1 MAGRGLKIGSRA
13 PSQQPQ
19 FPPGTIQ
26 RELEDK
32 LQQNER
38 TGNRDLPWSKR
49 LISEDEFE
57 RTRTPGRNVVE
68 RGDEFKPRET
78 LTTGDLGKIQNTVA
92 IPLVGDTSA
101 VGTLK
106 ALAGEQ
112 PASLLRLDG
121 GFDYPLG
128 ANHGAWAN
136 AMAQAEGIRTGALNI
151 MNKTGKPVT
160 GVFMAMNPKSVDR
173 TTMMRGLV
181 DDMMARSTI
190 SDDELRKFEENLR
203 KAKNPKGETEWASF
217 PGFKD
222 KAALDEWM
230 KRPGNR
236 DGMYKHMDMV
246 SYYDAGF
253 PNIAEARYALSD
265 PLLRPLAMPN
275 EMYGG
280 QLLIGIDPKKPLR
293 ETSETKLPH
302 PDYSHEIAK
311 GVPPTRRDP
320 YYGGFEVPIPR
331 SLLFEPWYQKRRAL
345 GKPAGTDHRSFGMS
359 SAISEKIPQRVLD
372 QQAIDQ
378 LGDYIDATKKVGDV
392 NDVLK
397 RFKRGGNVKRNA
409 YADPPSNKI
418 DDWKWRPLED
428 VREDLAQPGALPQNA
443 RGEFEL
449 PQHVVPF
456 GDFMIDQAK
465 RADTEG
471 LSPRDVAKAYGIT
484 VSSMQRQAINRKKLE
499 DLGLPL
505 SSPDRK
511 IRPEGAFADWLVT
524 PMGQRYLD
532 AAVRGLQDRYAIED
546 AVRVMKPFGN
556 YNKLGEQLAYGA
568 RYMPDAAG
576 EISDL
581 VARSSYGMSD
591 PQEWRDF
598 MKRVKNIDAAKS
610 GFMSS
615 MLGRGD
621 NATLDARQLKL
632 HTPDDTSSKYFS
644 RGESLPVTGGDEA
657 VHRLNERQRVL
668 GVSMPSRFDPMYQH
682 LTHHGVW
689 DATSGTKTT
698 HEDLMN
704 AMRYEDGGKVEK
716 DSERFKREADER
728 IAADRA
734 QYDRDIARRR
744 EQGGSAARRFLDQA
758 AAGMRAQWSVL
769 DDPSLASLITDEAK
783 PVVWNPLSGKLP
795 GIVYDVASTPTLV
808 GMIPGGEALVP
819 QFANDANEHME
830 KLRAAINSEMGIK
843 PPSGPIEHAG
853 AALGTMIGQVPLLPL
868 SAPKRVADGARMI
881 GPLANAARNVGG
893 SAVEFFGPVV
903 TPNIGRNVAI
913 GTGFGTAL
921 GTGMEAMTGHADGGM
936 VDGYAD
942 GGPVNPRTGALLRF
956 AARIAGKTDA
966 GKAPPTTREAAS
978 PAAPVISLDE
988 ARETKKVS
996 DFHKSLMG
1004 GVNEMSRAIHD
1015 AGLKFHEEGL
1025 LPYPVGARFTS
1036 EKTRASGDLPY
1047 EVTGYYVDPKNLDR
1061 YGYMYKRGDDESGM
1075 LLLNDPRRESMSPEM
1090 QKTIADSINSWQLLD
1105 GPKKIDGYADGGP
1118 VNPRMGALVMMGRG
1132 RPRRVGE
1139 GTGYKS
1145 VPGKPATV
1153 EIPTI
1158 GRVETLP
1165 IPELEDAA
1173 ARYMQSVGRPGEHVI
1188 REYPEFDEE
1197 LARRLSRAYD
1207 EMKHDPSDPRVQR
1220 SYQALADETMA
1231 QLDKIKDSGLDI
1243 RFLKPG
1249 MEDPYARSPALG
1261 YADIVENNRLYTY
1274 PTDFGFGTTDANA
1287 ELLSTFKHPLLT
1299 PIGRLG
1305 DKDNA
1310 VVNDAFRVV
1319 HDAFGHF
1326 GPGNPFF
1333 RHKGE
1338 ERAWLNHAPMY
1349 SPDARPAAAV
1359 ELRGQNSYLNFGPNA
1374 EHNAKASGAD
1384 TIYADQ
1390 KLGLMP
1396 EWASTEKSKKKAEPK
1411 DEVKKADGG
1420 PVELANYSNMS
1431 FGRAFRLAR
1440 QRALSGGEQTFWWR
1454 GKKYGTQLKD
1464 EPARRPAA
1472 PATAPARQEPAAP
1485 MPVPEGGEVA
1495 SAAAQSIPQPLPMPQ
1510 GFDVVIPPSAG
1521 YYGDLDPM
1529 ANQGGVQLGYPRERS
1544 PFDIEMERYTGM
1556 PYAVMSDTPT
1566 FKRGGRARG
1575 ALRQMKSR
1583 AAR

>member
-49 LISEDEFE
+49 LISEEEFE

-68 RGDEFKPRET
+68 RGAEFKPRKT

-236 DGMYKHMDMV
+236 DGLYKHMDMV

-644 RGESLPVTGGDEA
+644 RGERLPVTGGDEA

-853 AALGTMIGQVPLLPL
+853 AALGTMIGQVPMLPL
-868 SAPKRVADGARMI
+868 GVAKRVSDGVRFAGPRIGALKQAANDALGQGRAADAVRAAASGA
-881 GPLANAARNVGG
+881 GAVGNAA
-893 SAVEFFGPVV
+893 AEFFLPVIR
-903 TPNIGRNVAI
+903 PEFGRNVLM

-942 GGPVNPRTGALLRF
+942 GGPVNPRT
-956 AARIAGKTDA
+956 
-966 GKAPPTTREAAS
+966 
-978 PAAPVISLDE
+978 
-988 ARETKKVS
+988 
-996 DFHKSLMG
+996 
-1004 GVNEMSRAIHD
+1004 
-1015 AGLKFHEEGL
+1015 
-1025 LPYPVGARFTS
+1025 
-1036 EKTRASGDLPY
+1036 
-1047 EVTGYYVDPKNLDR
+1047 
-1061 YGYMYKRGDDESGM
+1061 
-1075 LLLNDPRRESMSPEM
+1075 
-1090 QKTIADSINSWQLLD
+1090 
-1105 GPKKIDGYADGGP
+1105 
-1118 VNPRMGALVMMGRG
+1118 GALVMMGRG

-1485 MPVPEGGEVA
+1485 MPVPESGEVA

>member
-1 MAGRGLKIGSRA
+1 MAGRGTKIGSRA

-49 LISEDEFE
+49 LISEEEFE

-68 RGDEFKPRET
+68 RGAEFKPRKT

-280 QLLIGIDPKKPLR
+280 QLLIGINPKKSLR

-311 GVPPTRRDP
+311 GVPPTRKDP

-331 SLLFEPWYQKRRAL
+331 SLLFEPWYQERRAQ

-418 DDWKWRPLED
+418 EDWKWRPLED

-581 VARSSYGMSD
+581 VARASYGMSD

-758 AAGMRAQWSVL
+758 AAGMRAQYSAF
-769 DDPSLASLITDEAK
+769 DDDGN
-783 PVVWNPLSGKLP
+783 PVVWWNAGKTP
-795 GIVYDVASTPTLV
+795 GILYDVASTPTLV
-808 GMIPGGEALVP
+808 GMIPGGEAFVP

-913 GTGFGTAL
+913 GTGFGTAF

-942 GGPVNPRTGALLRF
+942 GGPVNPRT
-956 AARIAGKTDA
+956 
-966 GKAPPTTREAAS
+966 
-978 PAAPVISLDE
+978 
-988 ARETKKVS
+988 
-996 DFHKSLMG
+996 
-1004 GVNEMSRAIHD
+1004 
-1015 AGLKFHEEGL
+1015 
-1025 LPYPVGARFTS
+1025 
-1036 EKTRASGDLPY
+1036 
-1047 EVTGYYVDPKNLDR
+1047 
-1061 YGYMYKRGDDESGM
+1061 
-1075 LLLNDPRRESMSPEM
+1075 
-1090 QKTIADSINSWQLLD
+1090 
-1105 GPKKIDGYADGGP
+1105 
-1118 VNPRMGALVMMGRG
+1118 GALVMMGRG

-1349 SPDARPAAAV
+1349 SPEARPAAAV

-1420 PVELANYSNMS
+1420 PVEGTSYSNMS

-1454 GKKYGTQLKD
+1454 GKKYGTQLKN

-1472 PATAPARQEPAAP
+1472 PAPAPARQEPVAP
-1485 MPVPEGGEVA
+1485 MPVPENGEVA

-1529 ANQGGVQLGYPRERS
+1529 ANQGGAQLGYPRERS

>member
-38 TGNRDLPWSKR
+38 SGNRDLPWSKR
-49 LISEDEFE
+49 VISEDEFE

-68 RGDEFKPRET
+68 RGDEFKPRKT
-78 LTTGDLGKIQNTVA
+78 LTTGALGKIQNTVA

-173 TTMMRGLV
+173 TTMMRGVV

-236 DGMYKHMDMV
+236 DGLYKHMDMV

-311 GVPPTRRDP
+311 GLPPTRRDP

-331 SLLFEPWYQKRRAL
+331 SLLFEPWYQERRAL
-345 GKPAGTDHRSFGMS
+345 GKPTGTDHRSFGMS

-378 LGDYIDATKKVGDV
+378 LGDYIEATKKVGDV

-556 YNKLGEQLAYGA
+556 YNKLGDQLAYGA

-581 VARSSYGMSD
+581 VARASYGMSD

-644 RGESLPVTGGDEA
+644 RGERLPVTGGDEA
-657 VHRLNERQRVL
+657 VHRLNERQRAL

-689 DATSGTKTT
+689 DATSGTTTT

-704 AMRYEDGGKVEK
+704 AMRYDDGGKVEK

-769 DDPSLASLITDEAK
+769 DDPSLSSLITDEAK

-853 AALGTMIGQVPLLPL
+853 AALGTMIGQVPMLPL
-868 SAPKRVADGARMI
+868 GVAKRVSDGVRFAGPRIGALKQAANDALGQGRAADAVRAAASGA
-881 GPLANAARNVGG
+881 GAVGNAA
-893 SAVEFFGPVV
+893 AEFFLPVIR
-903 TPNIGRNVAI
+903 PEFGRNVLM

-936 VDGYAD
+936 VDGY
-942 GGPVNPRTGALLRF
+942 N
-956 AARIAGKTDA
+956 K
-966 GKAPPTTREAAS
+966 
-978 PAAPVISLDE
+978 
-988 ARETKKVS
+988 
-996 DFHKSLMG
+996 
-1004 GVNEMSRAIHD
+1004 
-1015 AGLKFHEEGL
+1015 
-1025 LPYPVGARFTS
+1025 
-1036 EKTRASGDLPY
+1036 
-1047 EVTGYYVDPKNLDR
+1047 
-1061 YGYMYKRGDDESGM
+1061 
-1075 LLLNDPRRESMSPEM
+1075 
-1090 QKTIADSINSWQLLD
+1090 
-1105 GPKKIDGYADGGP
+1105 GGP

-1207 EMKHDPSDPRVQR
+1207 EMKHDPGDPRVQR

-1420 PVELANYSNMS
+1420 PVEGTHYSNMS

-1485 MPVPEGGEVA
+1485 MPVPESGEVA

>member
-49 LISEDEFE
+49 LISEEEFE

-68 RGDEFKPRET
+68 RGAEFKPRKT

-236 DGMYKHMDMV
+236 DGLYKHMDMV

-418 DDWKWRPLED
+418 EDWKWRPLED

-644 RGESLPVTGGDEA
+644 RGERLPVTGGDEA

-853 AALGTMIGQVPLLPL
+853 AALGTMIGQVPMLPL
-868 SAPKRVADGARMI
+868 GVAKRVSDGVRFAGPRIGALKQAANDALGQGRAADAVRAAASGA
-881 GPLANAARNVGG
+881 GAVGNAA
-893 SAVEFFGPVV
+893 AEFFLPVIR
-903 TPNIGRNVAI
+903 PEFGRNVLM

-942 GGPVNPRTGALLRF
+942 GGPVNPRT
-956 AARIAGKTDA
+956 
-966 GKAPPTTREAAS
+966 
-978 PAAPVISLDE
+978 
-988 ARETKKVS
+988 
-996 DFHKSLMG
+996 
-1004 GVNEMSRAIHD
+1004 
-1015 AGLKFHEEGL
+1015 
-1025 LPYPVGARFTS
+1025 
-1036 EKTRASGDLPY
+1036 
-1047 EVTGYYVDPKNLDR
+1047 
-1061 YGYMYKRGDDESGM
+1061 
-1075 LLLNDPRRESMSPEM
+1075 
-1090 QKTIADSINSWQLLD
+1090 
-1105 GPKKIDGYADGGP
+1105 
-1118 VNPRMGALVMMGRG
+1118 GALVMMGRG

-1485 MPVPEGGEVA
+1485 MPVPESGEVA

>member
-1 MAGRGLKIGSRA
+1 M
-13 PSQQPQ
+13 
-19 FPPGTIQ
+19 
-26 RELEDK
+26 
-32 LQQNER
+32 
-38 TGNRDLPWSKR
+38 
-49 LISEDEFE
+49 
-57 RTRTPGRNVVE
+57 
-68 RGDEFKPRET
+68 
-78 LTTGDLGKIQNTVA
+78 
-92 IPLVGDTSA
+92 
-101 VGTLK
+101 
-106 ALAGEQ
+106 
-112 PASLLRLDG
+112 
-121 GFDYPLG
+121 
-128 ANHGAWAN
+128 
-136 AMAQAEGIRTGALNI
+136 
-151 MNKTGKPVT
+151 
-160 GVFMAMNPKSVDR
+160 
-173 TTMMRGLV
+173 
-181 DDMMARSTI
+181 
-190 SDDELRKFEENLR
+190 
-203 KAKNPKGETEWASF
+203 
-217 PGFKD
+217 
-222 KAALDEWM
+222 
-230 KRPGNR
+230 
-236 DGMYKHMDMV
+236 
-246 SYYDAGF
+246 
-253 PNIAEARYALSD
+253 
-265 PLLRPLAMPN
+265 
-275 EMYGG
+275 
-280 QLLIGIDPKKPLR
+280 
-293 ETSETKLPH
+293 
-302 PDYSHEIAK
+302 
-311 GVPPTRRDP
+311 
-320 YYGGFEVPIPR
+320 
-331 SLLFEPWYQKRRAL
+331 
-345 GKPAGTDHRSFGMS
+345 
-359 SAISEKIPQRVLD
+359 
-372 QQAIDQ
+372 
-378 LGDYIDATKKVGDV
+378 
-392 NDVLK
+392 
-397 RFKRGGNVKRNA
+397 
-409 YADPPSNKI
+409 
-418 DDWKWRPLED
+418 
-428 VREDLAQPGALPQNA
+428 
-443 RGEFEL
+443 
-449 PQHVVPF
+449 
-456 GDFMIDQAK
+456 
-465 RADTEG
+465 
-471 LSPRDVAKAYGIT
+471 
-484 VSSMQRQAINRKKLE
+484 
-499 DLGLPL
+499 
-505 SSPDRK
+505 
-511 IRPEGAFADWLVT
+511 
-524 PMGQRYLD
+524 
-532 AAVRGLQDRYAIED
+532 
-546 AVRVMKPFGN
+546 
-556 YNKLGEQLAYGA
+556 
-568 RYMPDAAG
+568 
-576 EISDL
+576 
-581 VARSSYGMSD
+581 
-591 PQEWRDF
+591 
-598 MKRVKNIDAAKS
+598 
-610 GFMSS
+610 
-615 MLGRGD
+615 
-621 NATLDARQLKL
+621 
-632 HTPDDTSSKYFS
+632 
-644 RGESLPVTGGDEA
+644 
-657 VHRLNERQRVL
+657 
-668 GVSMPSRFDPMYQH
+668 
-682 LTHHGVW
+682 
-689 DATSGTKTT
+689 
-698 HEDLMN
+698 
-704 AMRYEDGGKVEK
+704 
-716 DSERFKREADER
+716 
-728 IAADRA
+728 
-734 QYDRDIARRR
+734 
-744 EQGGSAARRFLDQA
+744 
-758 AAGMRAQWSVL
+758 
-769 DDPSLASLITDEAK
+769 
-783 PVVWNPLSGKLP
+783 
-795 GIVYDVASTPTLV
+795 
-808 GMIPGGEALVP
+808 
-819 QFANDANEHME
+819 
-830 KLRAAINSEMGIK
+830 
-843 PPSGPIEHAG
+843 
-853 AALGTMIGQVPLLPL
+853 
-868 SAPKRVADGARMI
+868 
-881 GPLANAARNVGG
+881 
-893 SAVEFFGPVV
+893 
-903 TPNIGRNVAI
+903 

-921 GTGMEAMTGHADGGM
+921 GTGMEAATGHADGGM
-936 VDGYAD
+936 V
-942 GGPVNPRTGALLRF
+942 
-956 AARIAGKTDA
+956 
-966 GKAPPTTREAAS
+966 
-978 PAAPVISLDE
+978 
-988 ARETKKVS
+988 
-996 DFHKSLMG
+996 
-1004 GVNEMSRAIHD
+1004 
-1015 AGLKFHEEGL
+1015 
-1025 LPYPVGARFTS
+1025 
-1036 EKTRASGDLPY
+1036 
-1047 EVTGYYVDPKNLDR
+1047 
-1061 YGYMYKRGDDESGM
+1061 
-1075 LLLNDPRRESMSPEM
+1075 
-1090 QKTIADSINSWQLLD
+1090 
-1105 GPKKIDGYADGGP
+1105 DGYADGGP

-1485 MPVPEGGEVA
+1485 MPVPESGEVA

>member
-68 RGDEFKPRET
+68 RGDEFKPRKT

-203 KAKNPKGETEWASF
+203 KAKNSKGEAEWASF

-236 DGMYKHMDMV
+236 DGLYKHMDMV

-331 SLLFEPWYQKRRAL
+331 SLLFEPWYQERRAL
-345 GKPAGTDHRSFGMS
+345 GKPTGSDHRSFGMV
-359 SAISEKIPQRVLD
+359 SAIREKIPQRVLD

-378 LGDYIDATKKVGDV
+378 LGDYIEATKKVGDV

-556 YNKLGEQLAYGA
+556 YNKLGDQLAYGA

-581 VARSSYGMSD
+581 VARASYGMSD

-644 RGESLPVTGGDEA
+644 RGERLPVTGGDEA
-657 VHRLNERQRVL
+657 VHRLNERQRAL

-689 DATSGTKTT
+689 DATSGTTTT

-704 AMRYEDGGKVEK
+704 AMRYDDGGKVEK

-769 DDPSLASLITDEAK
+769 DDPSLSSLITDEAK

-853 AALGTMIGQVPLLPL
+853 AALGTMIGQVPMLPL
-868 SAPKRVADGARMI
+868 GVAKRVSDGVRFAGPRIGALKQAANDALGQGRAADAVRAAASGA
-881 GPLANAARNVGG
+881 GAVGNAA
-893 SAVEFFGPVV
+893 AEFFLPVIR
-903 TPNIGRNVAI
+903 PEFGRNVLM

-921 GTGMEAMTGHADGGM
+921 GTGMEAMTGHADGGE
-936 VDGYAD
+936 VRLAD
-942 GGPVNPRTGALLRF
+942 GGQPSKL
-956 AARIAGKTDA
+956 
-966 GKAPPTTREAAS
+966 
-978 PAAPVISLDE
+978 
-988 ARETKKVS
+988 
-996 DFHKSLMG
+996 
-1004 GVNEMSRAIHD
+1004 
-1015 AGLKFHEEGL
+1015 
-1025 LPYPVGARFTS
+1025 
-1036 EKTRASGDLPY
+1036 
-1047 EVTGYYVDPKNLDR
+1047 
-1061 YGYMYKRGDDESGM
+1061 
-1075 LLLNDPRRESMSPEM
+1075 
-1090 QKTIADSINSWQLLD
+1090 
-1105 GPKKIDGYADGGP
+1105 
-1118 VNPRMGALVMMGRG
+1118 GALVMMGRG

-1207 EMKHDPSDPRVQR
+1207 EMKHDPGDPRVQR

-1420 PVELANYSNMS
+1420 PVEGTHYSNMS

-1485 MPVPEGGEVA
+1485 MPVPESGEVA

>member
-49 LISEDEFE
+49 LISEEEFE

-68 RGDEFKPRET
+68 RGAEFKPRKT

-236 DGMYKHMDMV
+236 DGLYKHMDMV

-418 DDWKWRPLED
+418 EDWKWRPLED

-644 RGESLPVTGGDEA
+644 RGERLPVTGGDEA

-853 AALGTMIGQVPLLPL
+853 AALGTMIGQVPMLPL
-868 SAPKRVADGARMI
+868 GVAKRVSDGVRFAGPRIGALKQAANDALGQGRAADAVRAAASGA
-881 GPLANAARNVGG
+881 GAVGNAA
-893 SAVEFFGPVV
+893 AEFFLPVIR
-903 TPNIGRNVAI
+903 PEFGRNVLM

-942 GGPVNPRTGALLRF
+942 GGPVNPRT
-956 AARIAGKTDA
+956 
-966 GKAPPTTREAAS
+966 
-978 PAAPVISLDE
+978 
-988 ARETKKVS
+988 
-996 DFHKSLMG
+996 
-1004 GVNEMSRAIHD
+1004 
-1015 AGLKFHEEGL
+1015 
-1025 LPYPVGARFTS
+1025 
-1036 EKTRASGDLPY
+1036 
-1047 EVTGYYVDPKNLDR
+1047 
-1061 YGYMYKRGDDESGM
+1061 
-1075 LLLNDPRRESMSPEM
+1075 
-1090 QKTIADSINSWQLLD
+1090 
-1105 GPKKIDGYADGGP
+1105 
-1118 VNPRMGALVMMGRG
+1118 GALVMMGRG

-1485 MPVPEGGEVA
+1485 MPVPESGEVA

-1510 GFDVVIPPSAG
+1510 GFDVVIQPSAG

>member
-1 MAGRGLKIGSRA
+1 MAGRGTKIGSRA

-49 LISEDEFE
+49 LISEEEFE

-68 RGDEFKPRET
+68 RGAEFKPRKT

-331 SLLFEPWYQKRRAL
+331 SLLFEPWYQERRAQ

-378 LGDYIDATKKVGDV
+378 LGDYIEATKKVGDV

-418 DDWKWRPLED
+418 EDWKWRPLED

-758 AAGMRAQWSVL
+758 AAGMRAQYSAF
-769 DDPSLASLITDEAK
+769 DDDGN
-783 PVVWNPLSGKLP
+783 PVVWWNAGKTP
-795 GIVYDVASTPTLV
+795 GILYDVASTPTLV
-808 GMIPGGEALVP
+808 GMIPGGEAFVP

-853 AALGTMIGQVPLLPL
+853 AALGTMIGQVPMLPL

-913 GTGFGTAL
+913 GTGFGTAF

-942 GGPVNPRTGALLRF
+942 GGPVNPRT
-956 AARIAGKTDA
+956 
-966 GKAPPTTREAAS
+966 
-978 PAAPVISLDE
+978 
-988 ARETKKVS
+988 
-996 DFHKSLMG
+996 
-1004 GVNEMSRAIHD
+1004 
-1015 AGLKFHEEGL
+1015 
-1025 LPYPVGARFTS
+1025 
-1036 EKTRASGDLPY
+1036 
-1047 EVTGYYVDPKNLDR
+1047 
-1061 YGYMYKRGDDESGM
+1061 
-1075 LLLNDPRRESMSPEM
+1075 
-1090 QKTIADSINSWQLLD
+1090 
-1105 GPKKIDGYADGGP
+1105 
-1118 VNPRMGALVMMGRG
+1118 GALVMMGRG

-1299 PIGRLG
+1299 PIGKLG

-1349 SPDARPAAAV
+1349 SPEARPAAAV

-1420 PVELANYSNMS
+1420 PVEGTHYSNMS

-1454 GKKYGTQLKD
+1454 GKKYGTQLKN

-1472 PATAPARQEPAAP
+1472 PAPARQEPAAP
-1485 MPVPEGGEVA
+1485 MPVPESGEVA

-1521 YYGDLDPM
+1521 HYGDLDPM

>member
-1 MAGRGLKIGSRA
+1 MSQRGVKIGSRA
-13 PSQQPQ
+13 PSPQPQ
-19 FPPGTIQ
+19 FPQGTIQ

-38 TGNRDLPWSKR
+38 TGKRDLPWSKR

-68 RGDEFKPRET
+68 RGDEFKPRKT

-128 ANHGAWAN
+128 ADHGAWAN

-160 GVFMAMNPKSVDR
+160 GVFMSMNPKSVDR
-173 TTMMRGLV
+173 TSMMRGLV

-203 KAKNPKGETEWASF
+203 KAKNPKGEAEWASF

-236 DGMYKHMDMV
+236 DGLYKHMDMV

-280 QLLIGIDPKKPLR
+280 QLLIGINPKKSLR

-311 GVPPTRRDP
+311 GVPPTRKDP

-331 SLLFEPWYQKRRAL
+331 SLMFEPWYQERRAQ

-418 DDWKWRPLED
+418 EDWKWRPLED

-581 VARSSYGMSD
+581 VARASYGMSD

-644 RGESLPVTGGDEA
+644 RGERLPVTGGDEA
-657 VHRLNERQRVL
+657 VHRLNERQRAL

-689 DATSGTKTT
+689 DATSGTTTT

-704 AMRYEDGGKVEK
+704 AMRYDDGGKVEK

-758 AAGMRAQWSVL
+758 AAGMRAQYSAF
-769 DDPSLASLITDEAK
+769 DDDGN
-783 PVVWNPLSGKLP
+783 PVVWWNAGKTP
-795 GIVYDVASTPTLV
+795 GILYDVASTPTLV
-808 GMIPGGEALVP
+808 GMIPGGEAFVP

-903 TPNIGRNVAI
+903 TPNIGRNVLM

-942 GGPVNPRTGALLRF
+942 GGPVNPRT
-956 AARIAGKTDA
+956 
-966 GKAPPTTREAAS
+966 
-978 PAAPVISLDE
+978 
-988 ARETKKVS
+988 
-996 DFHKSLMG
+996 
-1004 GVNEMSRAIHD
+1004 
-1015 AGLKFHEEGL
+1015 
-1025 LPYPVGARFTS
+1025 
-1036 EKTRASGDLPY
+1036 
-1047 EVTGYYVDPKNLDR
+1047 
-1061 YGYMYKRGDDESGM
+1061 
-1075 LLLNDPRRESMSPEM
+1075 
-1090 QKTIADSINSWQLLD
+1090 
-1105 GPKKIDGYADGGP
+1105 
-1118 VNPRMGALVMMGRG
+1118 GALVMMGRG

-1173 ARYMQSVGRPGEHVI
+1173 ARYMQSVGRPGENVI

-1197 LARRLSRAYD
+1197 LARRLARAYD

-1231 QLDKIKDSGLDI
+1231 QLDKIRDSGLDI

-1420 PVELANYSNMS
+1420 PVEGTSYSNMS

-1472 PATAPARQEPAAP
+1472 PAPAPARQEPVAP
-1485 MPVPEGGEVA
+1485 MPVPENGEVA

>member
-1 MAGRGLKIGSRA
+1 MAGRGTKIGSRA

-68 RGDEFKPRET
+68 RGDEFKPRKT

-203 KAKNPKGETEWASF
+203 KAKNSKGEAEWASF

-236 DGMYKHMDMV
+236 DGLYKHMDMV

-331 SLLFEPWYQKRRAL
+331 SLLFEPWYQERRAL
-345 GKPAGTDHRSFGMS
+345 GKPTGSDHRSFGMV
-359 SAISEKIPQRVLD
+359 SAIREKIPQRVLD

-378 LGDYIDATKKVGDV
+378 LGDYIEATKKVGDV

-581 VARSSYGMSD
+581 VARASYGMSD

-632 HTPDDTSSKYFS
+632 HTPDDTSSKYFA

-657 VHRLNERQRVL
+657 VHRLNERQRAL

-689 DATSGTKTT
+689 DATSGTTTT

-704 AMRYEDGGKVEK
+704 AMRYDDGGKVEK

-769 DDPSLASLITDEAK
+769 DDPSLSSLITDEAK

-853 AALGTMIGQVPLLPL
+853 AALGTMIGQVPMLPL
-868 SAPKRVADGARMI
+868 GVAKRVSDGVRFAGPRIGALKQAANDALGQGRAADAVRAAASGA
-881 GPLANAARNVGG
+881 GAVGNAA
-893 SAVEFFGPVV
+893 AEFFLPVIR
-903 TPNIGRNVAI
+903 PEFGRNVLM

-936 VDGYAD
+936 VDGYNK
-942 GGPVNPRTGALLRF
+942 GGPVNPRT
-956 AARIAGKTDA
+956 
-966 GKAPPTTREAAS
+966 
-978 PAAPVISLDE
+978 
-988 ARETKKVS
+988 
-996 DFHKSLMG
+996 
-1004 GVNEMSRAIHD
+1004 
-1015 AGLKFHEEGL
+1015 
-1025 LPYPVGARFTS
+1025 
-1036 EKTRASGDLPY
+1036 
-1047 EVTGYYVDPKNLDR
+1047 
-1061 YGYMYKRGDDESGM
+1061 
-1075 LLLNDPRRESMSPEM
+1075 
-1090 QKTIADSINSWQLLD
+1090 
-1105 GPKKIDGYADGGP
+1105 
-1118 VNPRMGALVMMGRG
+1118 GALVMMGRG

-1207 EMKHDPSDPRVQR
+1207 EMKHDPGDPRVQR

-1420 PVELANYSNMS
+1420 PVEGTHYSNMS

-1485 MPVPEGGEVA
+1485 MPVPESGEVA

>member
-32 LQQNER
+32 LRQNER
-38 TGNRDLPWSKR
+38 SGNRDLPWSKR
-49 LISEDEFE
+49 VISEDEFE

-68 RGDEFKPRET
+68 RGDEFKPRKT

-236 DGMYKHMDMV
+236 DGLYKHMDMV

-418 DDWKWRPLED
+418 EDWKWRPLED

-556 YNKLGEQLAYGA
+556 YNKLGDQLAYGA

-581 VARSSYGMSD
+581 VARASYGMSD

-644 RGESLPVTGGDEA
+644 RGERLPMTGGDEA

-704 AMRYEDGGKVEK
+704 AMRYDDGGKVEK

-853 AALGTMIGQVPLLPL
+853 AALGTMIGQVPMLPL
-868 SAPKRVADGARMI
+868 GVAKRVSDGVRFAGPRIGALKQAANDALGQGRAADAVRAAASGA
-881 GPLANAARNVGG
+881 GAVGNAA
-893 SAVEFFGPVV
+893 AEFFLPVIR
-903 TPNIGRNVAI
+903 PEFGRNVLM

-936 VDGYAD
+936 V
-942 GGPVNPRTGALLRF
+942 
-956 AARIAGKTDA
+956 
-966 GKAPPTTREAAS
+966 
-978 PAAPVISLDE
+978 
-988 ARETKKVS
+988 
-996 DFHKSLMG
+996 
-1004 GVNEMSRAIHD
+1004 
-1015 AGLKFHEEGL
+1015 
-1025 LPYPVGARFTS
+1025 
-1036 EKTRASGDLPY
+1036 
-1047 EVTGYYVDPKNLDR
+1047 
-1061 YGYMYKRGDDESGM
+1061 
-1075 LLLNDPRRESMSPEM
+1075 
-1090 QKTIADSINSWQLLD
+1090 
-1105 GPKKIDGYADGGP
+1105 DGYADGGP

-1197 LARRLSRAYD
+1197 LARRLARAYD

-1299 PIGRLG
+1299 PIGKLG

-1485 MPVPEGGEVA
+1485 MPVPESGEVA

-1521 YYGDLDPM
+1521 HYGDLDPM

>member
-49 LISEDEFE
+49 LISEEEFE

-68 RGDEFKPRET
+68 RGAEFKPRKT

-190 SDDELRKFEENLR
+190 NDDELRKFEENLR

-236 DGMYKHMDMV
+236 DGLYKHMDMV

-668 GVSMPSRFDPMYQH
+668 GVSMPSRFNPMYQH

-758 AAGMRAQWSVL
+758 AAGMRAQYSAF
-769 DDPSLASLITDEAK
+769 DDDGN
-783 PVVWNPLSGKLP
+783 PVVWWNAGKTP
-795 GIVYDVASTPTLV
+795 GILYDVASTPTLV

-881 GPLANAARNVGG
+881 GPLANAARNVGS

-903 TPNIGRNVAI
+903 TPNIGRNVLM

-942 GGPVNPRTGALLRF
+942 GGPVNPR
-956 AARIAGKTDA
+956 I
-966 GKAPPTTREAAS
+966 
-978 PAAPVISLDE
+978 
-988 ARETKKVS
+988 
-996 DFHKSLMG
+996 
-1004 GVNEMSRAIHD
+1004 
-1015 AGLKFHEEGL
+1015 
-1025 LPYPVGARFTS
+1025 
-1036 EKTRASGDLPY
+1036 
-1047 EVTGYYVDPKNLDR
+1047 
-1061 YGYMYKRGDDESGM
+1061 
-1075 LLLNDPRRESMSPEM
+1075 
-1090 QKTIADSINSWQLLD
+1090 
-1105 GPKKIDGYADGGP
+1105 
-1118 VNPRMGALVMMGRG
+1118 GALVMMGRG

-1485 MPVPEGGEVA
+1485 MPVPESGEVA

-1510 GFDVVIPPSAG
+1510 GFDVVIPPSEG